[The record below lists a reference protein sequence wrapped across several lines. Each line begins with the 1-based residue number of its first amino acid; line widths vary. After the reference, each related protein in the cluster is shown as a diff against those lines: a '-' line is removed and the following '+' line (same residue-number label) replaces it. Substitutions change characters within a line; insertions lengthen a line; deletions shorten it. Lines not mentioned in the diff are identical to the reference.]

1 MDWVLIILASVTA
14 VLNLRAKRRKKQ
26 DTLGSWTLCETF
38 IPSNCKGTNTEPQQD
53 NKVGEIRR
61 KKRDL
66 EGVQMVNRA
75 VAAVVT
81 IEDASTLTHD
91 EIPLINPER
100 LKQKETDL
108 FSCDTVWVDL
118 ENARRDYHKLDSRKW
133 EVSKER
139 IDKDFET
146 ALDQIYSDISEAQ
159 LKLLEKEIM
168 NLQCENVSRLSR
180 TKAQYD
186 IGELQI
192 LTIKLKIA
200 DDKIS
205 SVKEAGLEE
214 LRKIFFEAG
223 FGKSYW
229 ESRTRIELKKK
240 DFIQMDFNYALK
252 TAKTSIEKKKKRE
265 NIYQINDKA
274 SPLKENAKKKLDA
287 KNHIK
292 QECDATSDFEKLV
305 LERDEAEKNLRK
317 AEAVMIFRQEGALK
331 LFLTQKEEIEMEEI
345 LKETKINQ
353 LRKTLEEEEFE
364 MCKKISEKKKYME
377 TLKNTELHKN
387 QEGRKYLEL
396 NKCRDSSKKTEESL
410 KLKVTE
416 LNKCQETL
424 NQAEEILRNRE
435 TELRKHNEARL
446 YAEQLMEDL
455 RIDLK
460 RCQLS
465 LKKRDEAVPALQ
477 KELSDCKNS
486 LETSELKDCNATLKI
501 TEDEVNVLKNDI
513 VTFKESMATT
523 ELLRYQEDLRNKEST
538 LEAKNKELKLL
549 QLAHSKAEITRRTAS
564 MKDSEQLLNTK
575 HKELIDCQQKL
586 KQSELNKI
594 KEALK
599 ITEIQKFKVALK
611 STDELLTEKNKDLN
625 RMNEDRA
632 KLALKDFRTS
642 LNKKELKNCQQ
653 LLKQKEWQNL
663 LSSTEKK
670 LQDTKKELQN
680 SKELLSS
687 TELQNS
693 KELLG
698 STELQNSNEL
708 LSSTGIR
715 SREIDSDLQPRE
727 KDTVRNLLQKDAD
740 IENMKVKLRVAQGHF
755 EEARPKRDL
764 VFAESETELNICRE
778 AIKLKDDTIKEKN
791 RKLRV
796 VKKKLEAAEIQ
807 YSEKAE
813 EITNLKDLLAKK
825 DLNICQ
831 MNLQADSAGRSFAE
845 GEVLEIKKTL
855 LESGSELWDHEIEF
869 NSCKQNLQYQELK
882 GKCLS
887 DVQIDLDK
895 EHEIVAL
902 KLSLKNTELME
913 CQKHL
918 KLKEAEYLRQDAEM
932 KKLKETIKQLQKE
945 PKEPLDKDPTES
957 TDEDPTGSTD
967 KDPTESTDKEPTGST
982 DKDPT
987 GSTDKDPTG
996 STDKDPTGSTDKDPT
1011 GSTDK
1016 DPTGS
1021 TDKDPTGSTDKDPTG
1036 STDKDPTGSTDK
1048 DPTGSTVKDPTGYE
1062 AAEKDTSETTGK
1074 DSTTADHRTCLKNL
1088 AEAQKQLMTK
1098 DTEIKRL
1105 EGIIETTEKGSTT
1118 SEKQL
1123 KTKDTDIKH
1132 LEGIIETTGK
1142 GSTTADHRTCLKNLA
1157 EAQKQLKTKDTE
1169 IKRLQ
1174 VIIDHGN
1181 CARTLIEAQKQLM
1194 EKDAEILQLKGDDI
1208 GHDIC
1213 KQELETANLAK
1224 GERVVE
1230 YYDCVHKLR
1239 SAEISVSQREKE
1251 VRIKEEKI
1259 RDLELKKQQKMLEN
1273 LDDAVFVSPA
1283 DLGIVRTKFIKA
1295 EETILLKTAEN
1306 LRLEK
1311 LLKETEE
1318 LLEQK
1323 QAGDLVQQ
1331 TNMELN
1337 TCKQQL
1343 NDAEN
1348 KLYAVQK
1355 ELARRIQIAENDIV
1369 IQQSMTSLLE
1379 KDIANYKLKDELAST
1394 KSKLRQTLKEI
1405 EEHNKAK
1412 LFSKSTDHPKKFPD
1426 QKLMREKRQNTENLA
1441 LRRMLESVDEQNK
1454 MDTETD
1460 VLIQQS
1466 MKKIIQ
1472 KDNEIGQLKQ
1482 IIESKEKEL
1491 ALKTAESK
1499 LVQAE
1504 KGSKLAG
1511 IPIGWNMLNVK
1522 KALVKL
1528 DGESSDP
1535 RFLVSV
1541 DGSFAAWAAGVRA
1554 SREEGG
1560 RKGGG
1565 RVQGHGTWSVWGTEP
1580 LGHGRHR
1587 WEVWV
1592 NEGTVWTVGVAK
1604 RPLALTKFGR
1614 AGKEEG
1620 YWAVMLWNL
1629 MEAEGREMEDEA
1641 RHKLVGGWNG
1651 QPRSLGTSNL
1661 LLHHATRLGIA
1672 LDSESGT
1679 LHFYNPSDMSA
1690 APMASLTP
1698 HFTGPVYPLFRLWVG
1713 TASNA
1718 TISIV

>member
-118 ENARRDYHKLDSRKW
+118 ENARRDYHKL
-133 EVSKER
+133 ER

-186 IGELQI
+186 IG
-192 LTIKLKIA
+192 

-364 MCKKISEKKKYME
+364 MCKKINKLDIENEKEIQNKLKEEKKKYME

-387 QEGRKYLEL
+387 QEGRKYL
-396 NKCRDSSKKTEESL
+396 EESL

-653 LLKQKEWQNL
+653 LLKQKE
-663 LSSTEKK
+663 KK

-708 LSSTGIR
+708 LSST
-715 SREIDSDLQPRE
+715 DLQPRE

-791 RKLRV
+791 RKLSYLRNKV
-796 VKKKLEAAEIQ
+796 RELEIQ

-918 KLKEAEYLRQDAEM
+918 KLKEAEYLRQDAE
-932 KKLKETIKQLQKE
+932 KE

-1123 KTKDTDIKH
+1123 KTKDTEIKRLEGIIDIKH

-1169 IKRLQ
+1169 IKRLEGIIETTGKGSTTADHRTCLKNLAEAQKQLKTKDTEIKRLQ
-1174 VIIDHGN
+1174 VII
-1181 CARTLIEAQKQLM
+1181 EKQLM

-1230 YYDCVHKLR
+1230 
-1239 SAEISVSQREKE
+1239 ISVSQREKADA
-1251 VRIKEEKI
+1251 VNEKVN
-1259 RDLELKKQQKMLEN
+1259 ELKKQQKMLEN